1 MLGILH
7 ELIWVQ
13 LPILLCFI
21 IWTETNHVP
30 SSIIYP
36 CDLSFLCV
44 RAQHLVD
51 AWIASIVVVKL
62 LTEAT
67 TAIAM
72 AGKVYTWFRYLN
84 QVHPLECQKAAGNYM
99 SKLLIWLLHV
109 TNASAWSLVDAWVII
124 IRNIWQGMRYIY
136 VWQEHPYACRY
147 SLLTGSS
154 LCHPAIW
161 IVPHLRASHIEIRVC
176 SFSSIFSIQKK
187 VEPILI
193 YR

>member
-72 AGKVYTWFRYLN
+72 AGKVYTGFRYLN
-84 QVHPLECQKAAGNYM
+84 QVRPLACQKAAGNYM

-109 TNASAWSLVDAWVII
+109 TNASAWSLVDAWAYIGRRTDAWLLSEI
-124 IRNIWQGMRYIY
+124 SDKEWGTYMCDKNIHMHADI
-136 VWQEHPYACRY
+136 
-147 SLLTGSS
+147 
-154 LCHPAIW
+154 LC
-161 IVPHLRASHIEIRVC
+161 
-176 SFSSIFSIQKK
+176 
-187 VEPILI
+187 
-193 YR
+193 